1 MSLLQTQLPLQQSVL
16 CRPLVLQAVSKL
28 PPHTGVIK
36 LRPDSSNFTVF
47 QVIHRL
53 KMPAVGDELHH
64 SGWNVCSSCH
74 GDPHKRRDKL
84 VLPSL
89 GSDRVY
95 IVDVGTDAKSPR
107 LHKV

>member
-1 MSLLQTQLPLQQSVL
+1 MNT
-16 CRPLVLQAVSKL
+16 A
-28 PPHTGVIK
+28 
-36 LRPDSSNFTVF
+36 VF

-74 GDPHKRRDKL
+74 GDPSKTRDKL

-89 GSDRVY
+89 GSDRIY
-95 IVDVGTDAKSPR
+95 IVDTGADPKSPR
-107 LHKV
+107 LHKVGGRGQRSLSARDGFS

>member
-1 MSLLQTQLPLQQSVL
+1 
-16 CRPLVLQAVSKL
+16 
-28 PPHTGVIK
+28 
-36 LRPDSSNFTVF
+36 
-47 QVIHRL
+47 
-53 KMPAVGDELHH
+53 MPAVGDELHH

-74 GDPHKRRDKL
+74 GDPGKRRDKL

-95 IVDVGTDAKSPR
+95 IVDVGADLKSPR

>member
-1 MSLLQTQLPLQQSVL
+1 MRS
-16 CRPLVLQAVSKL
+16 
-28 PPHTGVIK
+28 
-36 LRPDSSNFTVF
+36 DSSNFTVF

-74 GDPHKRRDKL
+74 GDPTKKRDKL

-95 IVDVGTDAKSPR
+95 IVDVGTDPKSPR
-107 LHKV
+107 LHKVQCR

>member
-1 MSLLQTQLPLQQSVL
+1 
-16 CRPLVLQAVSKL
+16 
-28 PPHTGVIK
+28 
-36 LRPDSSNFTVF
+36 VF

-74 GDPHKRRDKL
+74 GDANKKRDKL

-95 IVDVGTDAKSPR
+95 IVDVGADLKSPR
-107 LHKV
+107 LHKVQVRQQRRSVHQHVSHRELYSL